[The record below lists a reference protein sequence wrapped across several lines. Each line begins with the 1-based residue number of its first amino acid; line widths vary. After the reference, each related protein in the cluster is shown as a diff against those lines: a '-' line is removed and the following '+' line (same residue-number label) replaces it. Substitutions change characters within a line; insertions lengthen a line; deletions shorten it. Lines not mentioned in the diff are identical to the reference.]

1 METSTSSPK
10 ASPPPIWIM
19 ILTASSLI
27 VAVGALYY
35 VLVVR
40 SAPQAPPITELK
52 VSNIQVD
59 DAEEPTNGE
68 PEPQSDQKS
77 VITPL
82 DSEWVLYKNTKFGY
96 AMEFPKNAVSFAGDC
111 EYSTK
116 NGDHSYRPVF
126 KSVPLQILEADE
138 SAYVTAQYYYKLTGE
153 TVDAGRHYYTACDE
167 TNIDITTVTTADKTS
182 YMSPLLVIFA
192 NVVDG
197 DAGLEKFIQ
206 DNYGTDCKLG
216 SKTDMGNYTAVA
228 IAGIS
233 TDETKN
239 CFVNYMYTI
248 RYNPQT
254 NVVVAW
260 NLGQACNFPYP
271 TQDKCQDQTMA
282 DSFKFD

>member
-27 VAVGALYY
+27 VAIGALYY

-40 SAPQAPPITELK
+40 SAPQAPPITEPK
-52 VSNIQVD
+52 ASNIQVD

-153 TVDAGRHYYTACDE
+153 TVDA
-167 TNIDITTVTTADKTS
+167 S